1 MNVDNHV
8 KSHDGKDIYDS
19 TTDYT
24 IINTSLFT
32 NKCTADNTN
41 NNTTEF
47 TNFATDS
54 FNCV

>member
-32 NKCTADNTN
+32 NKRTTDNTN

>member
-1 MNVDNHV
+1 MNVDTHV
-8 KSHDGKDIYDS
+8 KSDDGKDIYDS

-24 IINTSLFT
+24 IIDTSLFT

>member
-1 MNVDNHV
+1 MNVDTHA
-8 KSHDGKDIYDS
+8 KSDYGKDIYDS
-19 TTDYT
+19 TTDNT
-24 IINTSLFT
+24 INNTSLFT
-32 NKCTADNTN
+32 NKYAADNTN

>member
-1 MNVDNHV
+1 MNVDTHV
-8 KSHDGKDIYDS
+8 KSDDGKDIYDS

-24 IINTSLFT
+24 IIDTSLFT
-32 NKCTADNTN
+32 NKCTADNTS